1 MITKKIAEIFDIK
14 NGYTPSKAKSE
25 YWTNG
30 IIPWFRMDD
39 LRENGFILSKSKKL
53 ITKEAIKGKLFE
65 ANSIIL
71 ATTATIG
78 VHALITSNFLCNQ
91 QFTNFCLKEE
101 YKKKFNI
108 KFLYYYFFKIDEWC
122 IRNTVSSTFPSV
134 QINKLKLLQ
143 IPIPPIEV
151 QNKIVEIL
159 DKFTNYKAELKA
171 ELTFR
176 KEQYK
181 YYRNKLFN
189 SISNNN
195 DYKHLWEITK
205 WNKSFNTVNKFKQ
218 KEKINIKSVS
228 AKELKNL
235 ITENGNI
242 RLISTGKFEGFT
254 NLQIAKDKINRGEV
268 MLLPEGGS
276 ANLKYHNGEF
286 VNALNLVCSSID
298 SNIYSLKY
306 IYYFLTS
313 NIEYIE
319 SCYKGSCVKHP
330 DMREILDIKIPIPP
344 IEVQNKIVE
353 ILDKFSSLI
362 NNISEGLPK
371 EIELRNKQYEYYRD
385 LLLDFEDK

>member
-1 MITKKIAEIFDIK
+1 MISKKIAEIFDIK

-53 ITKEAIKGKLFE
+53 ITKEAIKGKIFE

-101 YKKKFNI
+101 YKTKFNI

-122 IRNTVSSTFPSV
+122 IKNTVSSAFPSV

-143 IPIPPIEV
+143 IPIPPIEI

-181 YYRNKLFN
+181 YYRDKLLNNFN
-189 SISNNN
+189 LNSKLARVG
-195 DYKHLWEITK
+195 DVCL
-205 WNKSFNTVNKFKQ
+205 
-218 KEKINIKSVS
+218 
-228 AKELKNL
+228 LK
-235 ITENGNI
+235 
-242 RLISTGKFEGFT
+242 
-254 NLQIAKDKINRGEV
+254 RGEV
-268 MLLPEGGS
+268 ISKIFINNNKGIFPVYS
-276 ANLKYHNGEF
+276 SQTNNNGEIGKINSYKYNGEYLTWTTDGAYAGTVF
-286 VNALNLVCSSID
+286 YRKGKFNITNVCGLLENKDPNKLNIKYLYYILHKYAPLYVNRN
-298 SNIYSLKY
+298 
-306 IYYFLTS
+306 TS
-313 NIEYIE
+313 NPKLM
-319 SCYKGSCVKHP
+319 SNVMS
-330 DMREILDIKIPIPP
+330 DIKIPIPP

-362 NNISEGLPK
+362 STISEGLPK